1 MLRLQKEE
9 APLRRE
15 DFEERYARWLKPG
28 SLRVFEQLDVNSDQ
42 LVDNTEIRK
51 RMPRWLTA
59 AQILKA
65 DILGVL
71 LALTAFAQ
79 TDVHHRARR

>member
-1 MLRLQKEE
+1 M
-9 APLRRE
+9 RRE
-15 DFEERYARWLKPG
+15 DFEERYARWLKPA

-79 TDVHHRARR
+79 TDVHRRARR